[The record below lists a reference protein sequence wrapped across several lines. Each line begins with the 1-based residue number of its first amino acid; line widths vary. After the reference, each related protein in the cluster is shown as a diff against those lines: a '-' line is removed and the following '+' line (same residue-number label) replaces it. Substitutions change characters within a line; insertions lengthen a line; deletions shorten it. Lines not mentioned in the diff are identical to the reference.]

1 MRITDRMVVNRT
13 LRNLRQ
19 GRRRLGEAQTK
30 VATGRR
36 LLRPS
41 DDPADVERA
50 MMLASE
56 IRTNDKQISNMAM
69 TRDWLHA
76 TDQAI
81 TDLNDLMEN
90 ARNLALTAL
99 NDTNGQL
106 EREAIAEQ
114 VGGMLE
120 AAISIA
126 NSQSGEYYIFSGHKL
141 RTKPFEID
149 NTNTI
154 VYNGDNNTFEHYV
167 EPGQRMP
174 VNFTGVS
181 GNNGGILNAL
191 TNLQN
196 LQQAIAS
203 GDRNQIENFVSAS
216 DDIKSDMNSIQ
227 SAVGARV
234 RRVDNTSSRL
244 QQRQVDLRQ
253 LFSQLVD
260 ADMAETIAE
269 MSAEDRAYELS
280 LAAAS
285 RVLPRSLLDFLR

>member
-13 LRNLRQ
+13 LRNLQQ

-56 IRTNDKQISNMAM
+56 IRTNDEQLSNMGM

-76 TDQAI
+76 TDQAV
-81 TDLNDLMEN
+81 TDLNDLLEN

-106 EREAIAEQ
+106 ERESIAEQ

-120 AAISIA
+120 AAISVA
-126 NSQSGEYYIFSGHKL
+126 NSQSGEYYIFSGNKL

-154 VYNGDNNTFEHYV
+154 VYNGDNQTFEHYV

-174 VNFTGVS
+174 VNITGTS

-191 TNLQN
+191 TSLQT

-203 GDRNQIENFVSAS
+203 GNRTQIENFVSTS
-216 DDIKSDMNSIQ
+216 DNIKADMNAIQ
-227 SAVGARV
+227 SVVGARIQ
-234 RRVDNTSSRL
+234 RVDNTSARL

-260 ADMAETIAE
+260 VDMAETIAE
-269 MSAEDRAYELS
+269 MTAEDRAYELS